1 MFGSDKNKKVL
12 YAVASG
18 KLLPLS
24 AVPDEAFASGLLGE
38 GYAIDPSEGIVYSP
52 VSGKVAHVTDG
63 LHAYTIESEDGL
75 DILVHIGIDTVELR
89 GAPFSPKVAAGDI
102 VAVGDVL
109 ARVDLAQIRDAGYF
123 PIIPVLIANVGEV
136 KDYRLAKGMMEGGK
150 TVAMTYHTQ
159 KGGA

>member
-1 MFGSDKNKKVL
+1 MFGSNKNKKSL

-24 AVPDEAFASGLLGE
+24 AVPDEAFASGLLGD
-38 GYAIDPSEGIVYSP
+38 GYAIDPTEGIVYSP
-52 VSGKVAHVTDG
+52 VAGKVAQVTEG

-75 DILVHIGIDTVELR
+75 DILVHIGIDTVELH
-89 GAPFSPKVAAGDI
+89 GAPFSPKVAAGDR

-109 ARVDLAQIRDAGYF
+109 AHVDLAKIRGAGYS

-136 KDYRLAKGMMEGGK
+136 ASYRLAEGTMEGGK

-159 KGGA
+159 KGET

>member
-1 MFGSDKNKKVL
+1 MFGSNKKSL

-24 AVPDEAFASGLLGE
+24 AVPDEAFASGLLGD
-38 GYAIDPSEGIVYSP
+38 GYAIDPTDGIVYSP
-52 VSGKVAHVTDG
+52 VAGRIAQVTEG

-89 GAPFSPKVAAGDI
+89 GKPFSPQVTAGDT
-102 VAVGDVL
+102 VSVGDVL
-109 ARVDLAQIRDAGYF
+109 AHVDLAQIRGAGYS
-123 PIIPVLIANVGEV
+123 PMIPVLIANVGEV
-136 KDYRLAKGMMEGGK
+136 ASYNLAKGMMEGGK

-159 KGGA
+159 KGGV